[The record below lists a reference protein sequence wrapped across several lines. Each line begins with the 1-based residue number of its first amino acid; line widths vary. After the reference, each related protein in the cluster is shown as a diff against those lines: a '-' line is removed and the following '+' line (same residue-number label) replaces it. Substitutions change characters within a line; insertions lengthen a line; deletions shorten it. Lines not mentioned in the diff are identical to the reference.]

1 MSHKGFWRFTYTLH
15 FPISFSYKTW
25 SCPTE
30 NFYTRC
36 SQGQRLPTWDE
47 IPHSRILAWHRTVR
61 SSEETPRTKR
71 RWMGCFHWP
80 NSSHHNDALRVHWTG
95 TQGCPPC
102 LQSTACVVS
111 RTTLLTLPQIQCHLM
126 QPRKLPICCLSP
138 INSDQCSTSC
148 STLSPQSET
157 RRLFLNC
164 LLSALLSLVSSNS
177 TCLSHIAPHPGKKK
191 HLTQRAFFIDIIIL
205 LWFDSLAHSFI
216 SSTQK
221 VLNKPS
227 ICQALS

>member
-80 NSSHHNDALRVHWTG
+80 NSSHHNDALKVHWTG

-138 INSDQCSTSC
+138 HKQWSVLHVLFHTVTTVRNTEALPELSPLGFTFSGFFQLYLPFPYCSTS
-148 STLSPQSET
+148 
-157 RRLFLNC
+157 R
-164 LLSALLSLVSSNS
+164 
-177 TCLSHIAPHPGKKK
+177 KKK
-191 HLTQRAFFIDIIIL
+191 NTSHNVPF
-205 LWFDSLAHSFI
+205 S
-216 SSTQK
+216 
-221 VLNKPS
+221 
-227 ICQALS
+227 